1 MGSTS
6 VNKQNS
12 KNMFLRNFDFMVKS
26 LYTEKIC
33 LEISPKYLIF
43 QNAPDTIFDLY
54 GINFLCTN
62 SETFISFLTI
72 VLIDCTYLLDYT
84 VKQQYLSEA
93 FSVALSFQIGSC
105 NSCCNSKSHFWIN
118 PHPNHILW
126 LLSKF
131 KLQKLSW
138 LTKFCYWLNLNV
150 VCGYM

>member
-1 MGSTS
+1 M
-6 VNKQNS
+6 NKQNS

-26 LYTEKIC
+26 LYTEKSC

-43 QNAPDTIFDLY
+43 QNAPDPIFDLY

-105 NSCCNSKSHFWIN
+105 NSCCNSKSHF
-118 PHPNHILW
+118 
-126 LLSKF
+126 
-131 KLQKLSW
+131 
-138 LTKFCYWLNLNV
+138 
-150 VCGYM
+150 